1 MILTR
6 ATGPRLLIFG
16 EPPKAWFDAAAGLHE
31 LADVQL
37 AEEGESDSERVR
49 DAEILFF
56 WEQSQRR
63 LRDLWPHARS
73 LRWVHSSSAGVEKLV
88 FPALAESPV
97 IATNGR
103 GLYADPLAEFVLFSA
118 LFFAKNFPAMEENR
132 RERRWQRYN
141 PRELLGATMGIVGF
155 GGTGRATA
163 RLAKAFGMQVLALKR
178 RPATAEDHQLADRFV
193 PSEARNELLAQSDYV
208 VNALPLT
215 PETSAYFDETAFRA
229 MKAGA
234 CFMNVGRGGTVDEEA
249 LIRALRQGR
258 IAAAGLDVFQREPL
272 PAESEFY
279 RLPNVIVSPHSADL
293 TERYPARSAQF
304 FLKNV
309 KRYVNREPLLNIVDK
324 SRGY

>member
-1 MILTR
+1 
-6 ATGPRLLIFG
+6 
-16 EPPKAWFDAAAGLHE
+16 
-31 LADVQL
+31 
-37 AEEGESDSERVR
+37 
-49 DAEILFF
+49 
-56 WEQSQRR
+56 
-63 LRDLWPHARS
+63 
-73 LRWVHSSSAGVEKLV
+73 
-88 FPALAESPV
+88 
-97 IATNGR
+97 
-103 GLYADPLAEFVLFSA
+103 
-118 LFFAKNFPAMEENR
+118 
-132 RERRWQRYN
+132 
-141 PRELLGATMGIVGF
+141 MGIVGF